1 MLFVR
6 LRLASVCPVTGW
18 GIVDHSP
25 WVRLDQMVTELG
37 SVQALDSARLAGS
50 VEVTEVTGAGGATIL
65 ARHVT
70 RRHHKKGLVDVG
82 WLDIHEMAYKMGC
95 STRTI
100 NNRVQAGVM
109 EQRLIRGATGG
120 GMRSQV
126 RVKR

>member
-1 MLFVR
+1 VN
-6 LRLASVCPVTGW
+6 GW
-18 GIVDHSP
+18 GIVDHST

-70 RRHHKKGLVDVG
+70 RRHHGNGLIDVG
-82 WLDIHEMAYKMGC
+82 WLDIHKMAYKMGC
-95 STRTI
+95 TTRTI
-100 NNRVQAGVM
+100 TNRVNQGVM